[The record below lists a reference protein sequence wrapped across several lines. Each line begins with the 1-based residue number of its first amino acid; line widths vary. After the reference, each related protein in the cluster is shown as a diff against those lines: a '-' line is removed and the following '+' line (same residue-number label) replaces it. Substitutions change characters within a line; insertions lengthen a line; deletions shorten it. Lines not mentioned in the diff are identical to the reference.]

1 MRKLIALIAS
11 GMVALALSAL
21 PAVAEDTTVD
31 FTITATN
38 GLQLSQG
45 STVATLTDGGGSGSL
60 SFTGDTTVSGTLPE
74 TTVTDERGDL
84 GATWTVQVSAAS
96 AFTNSDGDT
105 VTLDNAHVYLPATDL
120 TDLTTNVLS
129 GAITGMTVVGAE
141 LTAGTNNLSTAYTLI
156 HGTTSDLS
164 LGEAPNIVY
173 TPSMDVT
180 VPQGTPVGTYS
191 TTVTQ
196 TVS

>member
-1 MRKLIALIAS
+1 MRKLIALIAT

-45 STVATLTDGGGSGSL
+45 STVATLTDGSL

-96 AFTNSDGDT
+96 AFTNNDEDT

-156 HGTTSDLS
+156 HGTTSDLG
-164 LGEAPNIVY
+164 LGAAPNIVY